1 MNGPT
6 ARASWTADFGARMRC
21 HWLLK
26 LIGVTGYTWLFFIA
40 YFHLLRY
47 PAFPVRVMPLTPL
60 DGLIPFQPVA
70 LYAYVSLWLY
80 VGLAPGWLLSL
91 RELFLY
97 GLWISGVC
105 LSGLACFYFWPTAVP
120 PVEIDI
126 AAHPGFALLKGVDAG
141 GNACPSMHVAA
152 AMFSAVWIAHLLRQ
166 MRAPAWCRL
175 LNAVWFVAIVYSTLA
190 IKQHVVLDA
199 VAGMLLGLVFA
210 LPSVY
215 WLRPGTAGLP
225 IRPPAARPAARPA
238 RRH

>member
-1 MNGPT
+1 MNRPPT
-6 ARASWTADFGARMRC
+6 RASWTTDIGARMRC

-40 YFHLLRY
+40 YFHLLRQ
-47 PAFPVRVMPLTPL
+47 PVFPVTVMPLTAL
-60 DGLIPFQPVA
+60 DGLIPFQPGA

-91 RELFLY
+91 RELIIY

-105 LSGLACFYFWPTAVP
+105 LTGLACFYFWPTAVP
-120 PVEIDI
+120 PVATDI

-166 MRAPAWCRL
+166 MGAPAWCRW
-175 LNAVWFVAIVYSTLA
+175 LNMLWFAAIVYSTLA

-199 VAGMLLGLVFA
+199 IAGMLLGLAFA
-210 LPSVY
+210 LPSVHG
-215 WLRPGTAGLP
+215 RPRPRQSAPAVAGLG
-225 IRPPAARPAARPA
+225 
-238 RRH
+238 RR